1 MAEATPVSISMDL
14 STVKTTVPVIAND
27 RWVKVRLANL
37 SQQAN
42 EKGQM
47 LKFEYHLLEPAP
59 TIDGATVNPGFPL
72 FENIT
77 LYSKDTPPGEIP
89 EFAKTKI
96 CKRIDAMLGTGD
108 PENKKGRPVRP
119 AFNAGLVPTLI
130 GKELYL
136 QVTAKTGDYEGND
149 IKQVRAIA
157 DMPAA

>member
-1 MAEATPVSISMDL
+1 MDL
-14 STVKTTVPVIAND
+14 TQHKTTVPVIAND

-37 SQQAN
+37 TQQAN

-59 TIDGATVNPGFPL
+59 TIDGETVKPGFPL

-77 LYSKDTPPGEIP
+77 LYSKDTPPGQIP
-89 EFAKTKI
+89 EFAQTKI

-108 PENKKGRPVRP
+108 PGNKKGRPPRP
-119 AFNAGLVPTLI
+119 AFNGELVPSLI

-136 QVTAKTGDYEGND
+136 QVKAKTGEYEGND
-149 IKQVRAIA
+149 VVQVRHPSDVPQA
-157 DMPAA
+157 